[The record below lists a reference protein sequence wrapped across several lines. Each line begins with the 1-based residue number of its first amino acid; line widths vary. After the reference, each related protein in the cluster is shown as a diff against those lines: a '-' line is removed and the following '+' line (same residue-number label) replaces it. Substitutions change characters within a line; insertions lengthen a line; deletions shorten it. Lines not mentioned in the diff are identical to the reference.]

1 MKSKNILYKLCTVL
15 LIICLTSC
23 NDEFLEPKA
32 PGNILDTDFY
42 KNETE
47 AFSGLTSVYDILRK
61 QSGGF
66 ENMVTMMNAGSDD
79 HIAGGTGDQN
89 GLAIQTF
96 ATFKITSTTIA
107 GSFWNDMYQGIYRAN
122 TMLQKIPNVPMP
134 ESKKL
139 RFIAEVKTLR
149 AFYYFDLV
157 RMFKNIPLITTP
169 LQTADILKV
178 NQANPTDVYAQ
189 IEKDLLEA
197 IPNLPITIIDKA
209 NENGRLTQGAAK
221 AILGKAYLFQGK
233 NSQAAVQLADVNGTP
248 NVSNI
253 YGYKLLPNFKD
264 LWIFANKF
272 TTESILEVNHTNK
285 SNSDFNNWGSGSDEG
300 NIINV
305 MTGVIDYQ
313 LLPGSSATN
322 YAGGWGFNTFTQNLY
337 DFIKFDPRFSE
348 TVADLKPLRAANLI
362 RFTDSFRD
370 QTGFY
375 LKKFMPKKSDVTGGA
390 GSPLTNFQQNY
401 MVIRLADTYL
411 MEAEALGGTGARAQL
426 LLDVVRARV
435 GLPSRPVSIAAI
447 WDERRLEL
455 AGEGHRFFDLVR
467 TGRAAAALTSRGFIA
482 GKNEILPI
490 PFAETQ
496 NTLIVQNPLYD

>member
-1 MKSKNILYKLCTVL
+1 M
-15 LIICLTSC
+15 
-23 NDEFLEPKA
+23 
-32 PGNILDTDFY
+32 
-42 KNETE
+42 
-47 AFSGLTSVYDILRK
+47 
-61 QSGGF
+61 
-66 ENMVTMMNAGSDD
+66 
-79 HIAGGTGDQN
+79 
-89 GLAIQTF
+89 
-96 ATFKITSTTIA
+96 
-107 GSFWNDMYQGIYRAN
+107 
-122 TMLQKIPNVPMP
+122 
-134 ESKKL
+134 
-139 RFIAEVKTLR
+139 
-149 AFYYFDLV
+149 
-157 RMFKNIPLITTP
+157 
-169 LQTADILKV
+169 
-178 NQANPTDVYAQ
+178 
-189 IEKDLLEA
+189 LEA

-426 LLDVVRARV
+426 LLDVVRSRV